1 MCSTAGLPHCT
12 IRGLR
17 VMAALSQGLLQ
28 GCEAGCAAR
37 GAEGCPSE
45 QGPCTPGGCVPG
57 QGLCRLPG
65 SALSLPGELPMTP
78 WGEAVG
84 GRSHS
89 LQGRVLVSRGRSVGQ
104 GCSQLQ
110 IPTGDSQE
118 TFQEAQQGR
127 GYLKGK
133 DPVLSIFYSGMSGW
147 AMGHRNSSLSS
158 GGGTET
164 PNLLLLEVNKPG
176 SIRNQHTVAYRQHQY
191 PFSSLIRVGLMFP
204 SEPAHT
210 DAPGQCPAAGRGLQG
225 RAEHTAGGMGSVS
238 SDREETQ
245 GQRNNSW

>member
-17 VMAALSQGLLQ
+17 VMAAFSQGLLQ

-65 SALSLPGELPMTP
+65 SALSLPGELPMTR

-84 GRSHS
+84 GRSHP
-89 LQGRVLVSRGRSVGQ
+89 LQGRVLVSRECSVGQ
-104 GCSQLQ
+104 GCSRLQ
-110 IPTGDSQE
+110 IPTGHSPE

-147 AMGHRNSSLSS
+147 AM
-158 GGGTET
+158 
-164 PNLLLLEVNKPG
+164 
-176 SIRNQHTVAYRQHQY
+176 
-191 PFSSLIRVGLMFP
+191 
-204 SEPAHT
+204 
-210 DAPGQCPAAGRGLQG
+210 
-225 RAEHTAGGMGSVS
+225 
-238 SDREETQ
+238 
-245 GQRNNSW
+245 